1 METRVQDSWIALCPR
16 AALAADRPTPVRRDG
31 VAYAVF
37 LLDGT
42 PYVTHD
48 ICTHGPGLLS
58 EGDIE
63 GEEVICPFHQ
73 GRFHIPSG
81 RPTGA
86 PCTEPVRVFPALVID
101 GTVCI
106 RAEP

>member
-1 METRVQDSWIALCPR
+1 MPETWLRLCPR
-16 AALAADRPTPVRRDG
+16 TALAADRPTPVRRDG
-31 VAYAVF
+31 VAYAAF

-58 EGDIE
+58 DGDIE

-81 RPTGA
+81 QPTGA
-86 PCTEPVRVFPALVID
+86 PCTEPVRVFPARVID